1 MEALKHAAESIAATN
16 QIGRVSAASAW
27 VEAAVSTGRA
37 RDAAAALRHQAAVLA
52 EEPLTRVDG
61 RMALLAAAQTAAA
74 EAGYWTLRS
83 RRRAPDTAVCV
94 LEHSRAI
101 LLSSMVSGTDTGRL
115 NELVR
120 LGERGRQAVHDLL
133 AAQRNVAEQVR
144 LHLTRT
150 GTGNHGAGEST
161 AAHEFPQLLRA
172 RGGLWRAEQSAVRL
186 LRTDP
191 DNHSSTLGTIRDA
204 ASHGAMVYLASAAH
218 TGYAVVVPVSGRT
231 RTVLLPDLQAERMT
245 QTPDTGEPNSN
256 AESELH
262 ELRQALQPLVE
273 EFRRGPLAAGLA
285 ACPLLTLVAVGTLSF
300 LPLHAA
306 LLLEL
311 PALQGVRYA
320 PNARLL
326 RHAASRRPGDLAVLP
341 MSFALVRTAPGFPDL
356 VRGRTLA
363 ATYGAGPSPD
373 DESASGDQL
382 AATLHQS
389 GIVHLHCHGRA
400 DCLDALDSALFGRDR
415 AVSVREVL
423 AHGGVRARLVVL
435 MACEGHTVDRRL
447 PDEVLGLPGTLVQ
460 SGAAA
465 VVAAQ
470 WRVREQAAALVLRM
484 FYDNIRA
491 GHCGPTALA
500 GAQRSLRNATARE
513 LNTRYGNAYYR
524 CAPAI
529 GGPPDQKP
537 FASPEHWAAFAYT
550 GL

>member
-16 QIGRVSAASAW
+16 KIGRVSAASAW
-27 VEAAVSTGRA
+27 VEAAVNTGRA
-37 RDAAAALRHQAAVLA
+37 RDAAAAFRHQAAVLA
-52 EEPLTRVDG
+52 DEPLTRVDG
-61 RMALLAAAQTAAA
+61 RMPLLAAAQTAAA

-83 RRRAPDTAVCV
+83 RRRAADTAVCV

-115 NELVR
+115 NDLVR
-120 LGERGRQAVHDLL
+120 LGEQGRQAVHDLL
-133 AAQRNVAEQVR
+133 AAQRNVAEQIR
-144 LHLTRT
+144 LHLTAT
-150 GTGNHGAGEST
+150 GTGSHNAGGTT

-172 RGGLWRAEQSAVRL
+172 RGGLWRAEQRAVRL

-191 DNHSSTLGTIRDA
+191 DDHSSTLGIIRDA

-218 TGYAVVVPVSGRT
+218 TGYAVVVPAGGPIRA
-231 RTVLLPDLQAERMT
+231 VLLPDLQAERMT
-245 QTPDTGEPNSN
+245 QTPDFGEPNSN
-256 AESELH
+256 AASELR
-262 ELRQALQPLVE
+262 ELRRALQPLVE

-285 ACPLLTLVAVGTLSF
+285 ACPLMTLVAVGTLSF

-326 RHAASRRPGDLAVLP
+326 RHAASCRPGDLAALP

-373 DESASGDQL
+373 YESASGDQL

-423 AHGGVRARLVVL
+423 AHGGARARLVVL

-465 VVAAQ
+465 VVAAH

-491 GHCGPTALA
+491 GYCGPSALA

-524 CAPAI
+524 CGPAI
-529 GGPPDQKP
+529 GGPPDHKP